1 MQVALRGSYLEFVIF
16 MGMSETY
23 PTWFSEEMY
32 RCSYLDESRFTIWVP
47 KDERKADYHEKK
59 LIEDSSVFLRKSNGD
74 LFVVDLDL
82 FTDLYATF
90 RYDAFTNSGIVA
102 FNEDCIE
109 YVECNGGVLIDEY
122 PDWFYEY
129 FTEAICLPEVE
140 TIFFMDNKGHR
151 LISNMHIENGELTVT
166 DRCVF
171 LRNKH
176 GEIKGMGYSEFLK
189 YYDPNPKIG
198 G

>member
-1 MQVALRGSYLEFVIF
+1 MF
-16 MGMSETY
+16 MGVNETY
-23 PTWFSEEMY
+23 PAWFAEEMY

-47 KDERKADYHEKK
+47 QSERKADYHEKK

-82 FTDLYATF
+82 FTDLYTTF

-102 FNEDCIE
+102 FNDDCIE
-109 YVECNGGVLIDEY
+109 YVECTEGVFVDAY

-129 FTEAICLPEVE
+129 FTEAINFPHLE
-140 TIFFMDNKGHR
+140 TIYFKDSKKPCKSANVGPFLDTT
-151 LISNMHIENGELTVT
+151 EGEVSVT
-166 DRCVF
+166 CHCVF
-171 LRNKH
+171 LRNKF
-176 GEIKGMGYSEFLK
+176 GEIKGMSYRDFLK
-189 YYDPNPKIG
+189 HYDVNPKIG